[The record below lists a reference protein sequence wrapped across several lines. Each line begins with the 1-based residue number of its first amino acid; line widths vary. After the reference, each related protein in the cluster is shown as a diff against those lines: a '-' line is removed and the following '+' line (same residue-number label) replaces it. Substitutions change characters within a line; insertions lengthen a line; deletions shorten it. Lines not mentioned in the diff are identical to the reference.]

1 MSPCF
6 HKKIKRSI
14 FMLRRFFILGGVL
27 FSLVLFRLCAA
38 GNLSF
43 RVDKSKVRM
52 IIPAGG
58 SQAGTLKVYSQ
69 SSDRIKLKVHF
80 EDWSYAYQQDGSKD
94 FYPSGTTS
102 YSCSEWFSVN
112 PKEFTLPPLG
122 MQTVNFVAKVPEEA
136 KGVFFSVMFFETT
149 TLPSLEGTPIS
160 PGELRV
166 GTTLNIKLG
175 TLFYIE
181 AQDTVKRQVELENLS
196 VQQDAEGKYFS
207 LNLDLKNTGNADI
220 TSKGNFDL
228 IDEKGIVYARGELND
243 SYTFSG
249 QQAKLTGIWKKLI
262 DSGTYD
268 LIITLDLGKSLEE
281 ARLGRGPVIVKEAQV
296 KIGPYG
302 DVTGVSELR

>member
-1 MSPCF
+1 MSN
-6 HKKIKRSI
+6 RI
-14 FMLRRFFILGGVL
+14 FIIGYIL
-27 FSLVLFRLCAA
+27 FSLSLFKPCAA
-38 GNLSF
+38 GDLSF

-69 SSDRIKLKVHF
+69 SGDRIKLRIHF

-94 FYPSGTTS
+94 FYPPGTNS
-102 YSCSEWFSVN
+102 FSCSEWISVN
-112 PKEFTLPPLG
+112 PQEFTLPPYG
-122 MQTVNFVAKVPEEA
+122 TQTVNFVAKVPEVA
-136 KGVFFSVMFFETT
+136 QGAYFSVMFFETSF
-149 TLPSLEGTPIS
+149 LPGPEGLPIG
-160 PGELRV
+160 PDELRV
-166 GTTLNIKLG
+166 GTTLNVKLG
-175 TLFYIE
+175 TLFYLE

-196 VQQDAEGKYFS
+196 VQQDASGKYFS

-220 TSKGNFDL
+220 TSEGNFDL

-243 SYTFSG
+243 SYTFPG

-281 ARLGRGPVIVKEAQV
+281 AGLGRGPVIVKEVQV

-302 DVTGVSELR
+302 DVTTVSEMR